1 MRVKLGGSEHPP
13 NSATKIKQIW
23 QFHKKVWQI
32 PKHINSKFR
41 LSVMPKSLLCMFHLE
56 EIIWK

>member
-13 NSATKIKQIW
+13 ILQQKLSKYGNFTKK
-23 QFHKKVWQI
+23 FGKY
-32 PKHINSKFR
+32 PNINSKFR